1 MLLFVAICLHIAL
14 CLSVSSTG
22 VAEND
27 DDDRWRRVGNE
38 QRTNRAI
45 GAGSG
50 RRAVWFV
57 VTVVTPHSSYNT
69 HIASNYTN
77 IEHAFWCSSAQTL
90 LKLQKMG
97 GKKMN
102 RLCVD
107 FKVGDLGLEKIEQ
120 TE

>member
-69 HIASNYTN
+69 HIASNYRTSN
-77 IEHAFWCSSAQTL
+77 MLFGAQV
-90 LKLQKMG
+90 LKLCSNS
-97 GKKMN
+97 KKWAG
-102 RLCVD
+102 R
-107 FKVGDLGLEKIEQ
+107 K
-120 TE
+120 

>member
-69 HIASNYTN
+69 HIELHEHRTCFLVLKCSN
-77 IEHAFWCSSAQTL
+77 SAQTPKNGREENESL
-90 LKLQKMG
+90 V
-97 GKKMN
+97 
-102 RLCVD
+102 R
-107 FKVGDLGLEKIEQ
+107 
-120 TE
+120 